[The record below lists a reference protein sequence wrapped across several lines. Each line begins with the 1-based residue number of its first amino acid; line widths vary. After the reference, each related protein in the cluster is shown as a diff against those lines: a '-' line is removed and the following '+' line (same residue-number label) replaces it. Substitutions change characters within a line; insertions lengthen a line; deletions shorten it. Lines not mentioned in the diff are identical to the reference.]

1 MATEVIL
8 PPYEGLARSYDSH
21 QNQPFYRA
29 VAAKLV
35 HLAQTTLQDPLETRA
50 DQTWLDLGCG
60 TGLSLLE
67 FRKAWPEARW
77 LGMDASPSMLELA
90 RQKPE
95 LKGVHW
101 IPARAEHLPL
111 PDACLDGVMSSFALH
126 WFPEAS
132 WNEIARVLKP
142 GGLFFG
148 SAPLLGRG
156 LGASGNR
163 ALARELLRA
172 RPGRSLSQGFRL
184 EQLQE
189 RLAQGGW
196 ELRQL
201 IEIQEN
207 EIFPDSEAWLQ
218 TLISRGAWQASLG
231 QGTPPDLSRIGGP
244 VEFSWKIG
252 LFSAQKA
259 TKI

>member
-21 QNQPFYRA
+21 QNQPFYRR
-29 VAAKLV
+29 VALKLV
-35 HLAQTTLQDPLETRA
+35 QLAQASLQNSPESRA
-50 DQTWLDLGCG
+50 GQTWLDLGCG

-126 WFPEAS
+126 WFPEAA

-189 RLAQGGW
+189 RLTHGGW

-201 IEIQEN
+201 TEIQEN
-207 EIFPDSEAWLQ
+207 EVFQDSETWLQ

-231 QGTPPDLSRIGGP
+231 QGATPNLSRIAGP

-259 TKI
+259 TKT